1 MRLYCIQLPIYICHN
16 VFVNQS
22 YCRKMKNEKW
32 TMLFQM
38 FSIVH
43 YSLENKRY
51 GTKYMNQ
58 FALIP
63 KSIDSPIIDD
73 RVIKVKLIGL
83 TVSPLDVYILD
94 LGK

>member
-1 MRLYCIQLPIYICHN
+1 
-16 VFVNQS
+16 
-22 YCRKMKNEKW
+22 
-32 TMLFQM
+32 
-38 FSIVH
+38 
-43 YSLENKRY
+43 
-51 GTKYMNQ
+51 MNQ